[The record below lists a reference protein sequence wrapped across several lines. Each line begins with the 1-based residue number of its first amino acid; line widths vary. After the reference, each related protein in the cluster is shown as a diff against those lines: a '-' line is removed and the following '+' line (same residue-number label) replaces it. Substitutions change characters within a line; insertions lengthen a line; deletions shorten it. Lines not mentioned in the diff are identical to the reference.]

1 MVGTTIE
8 HYRIEAV
15 LGRGGM
21 GEVYRARDDR
31 LDRAVAIKFLPQES
45 ATATLALERFFREAR
60 AASALNH
67 PNIVTIHEVGRTP
80 QGAHYI
86 VQELVEGQTLSTLTA
101 EPLRLETMAAIG
113 AQVARALA
121 VAHAAGIAHRDIK
134 PDNIMLRPDGY
145 VKVLDFGLARQTGE
159 RGDSTTETGDGTTPG
174 TLMGTVPYMSPEQA
188 QGHPAG
194 AASDVFSLGI
204 VLYEL
209 TTGRRP
215 FTGSTGLGVLNA
227 IVHDHPIAPARLRGD
242 VPPEIDALLLSMLA
256 KGAALRPSAA
266 DVAAALAAFQRV
278 DLPPALVAAAGR
290 PRTVGRDA
298 ELAALRSAFDEVA
311 SGRGLIVGV
320 SGEPGIGKTS
330 LVEEFIARLLAG
342 GEVATVLRGKCSERL
357 AGTEAYLPVFEA
369 LDDLVQN
376 RTIGSFGE
384 MLRTVAPTWYV
395 QVGPLSSESSA
406 SIQIREEA
414 QAASP
419 ERMKRELCALLQEV
433 SRVRPLVIFFE
444 DLHWA
449 DVSTIDLINYAASRF
464 DAMRVAIVV
473 TYRPADM
480 RLARHPFLQIRPD
493 LQARGLFREVAP
505 GFLGR
510 EEIDRYLALEFPG
523 HGFPPEFAG
532 VLHARTE
539 GSPLFMVD
547 VVRDLRDRHVIE
559 MRQDR
564 WVLAQSLP
572 DIERELPDSVRG
584 TITRNIERLDELD
597 RKLLLCASVQGHE
610 FDSTIVA
617 EAAGADP
624 ADVEERLE
632 GLERIHGLVRMVAAS
647 ELPDFTLSVRYR
659 FVHVLYQNVLYASL
673 QPSRKA
679 SLSARVAGALIQ
691 HYNVE
696 RAPELA
702 SELALLFESARDP
715 RRAAEHFSAAAW
727 RAAGLFA
734 YREAV
739 ALSRRGLAA
748 LKAMPDGAERKQIE
762 LGLQI
767 VHGLSL
773 RSIEGW
779 AFPEVE
785 PIYARAR
792 QLCDELGNAPALF
805 PVLWGLT
812 LFHAIRGNLAVF
824 FELAQQLLRIA
835 GEQSNRMF
843 DVGAHQMAGSVH
855 EFRGETI
862 ESSRHFE
869 QAIAL
874 YEPAQHAAYTAAFGL
889 DPGMIARS
897 LSVRPLWFLGQPDR
911 ALARSIENVDLARRL
926 RQPVSLV
933 FAITLKIDVHL
944 LRREPEDLMATAAEQ
959 IALCREYGLAQETEW
974 ARSYQGLGF
983 AEVGRLDEG
992 LALLEDSLAVQDR
1005 LQSGLLRPTFLTYLA
1020 QIMLALGRL
1029 DDGLEVVDRA
1039 CVWADRTAERYYLAE
1054 TWRIRALLLDAGG
1067 RTADAEAAAR
1077 EALRIARA
1085 QGALSLELRSATALA
1100 RLLAAEGRADEA
1112 ATALADPY
1120 HRFVEGL
1127 DTPDLA
1133 DARAL
1138 LATLGRP

>member
-8 HYRIEAV
+8 HYHIEAV

-21 GEVYRARDDR
+21 GEVYRARDGR
-31 LDRAVAIKFLPQES
+31 LDRAVAIKFLPEES

-67 PNIVTIHEVGRTP
+67 PNIVTIHEVGRTA

-86 VQELVEGQTLSTLTA
+86 VQELVEGQTLSKLVA
-101 EPLRLETMAAIG
+101 EPPRLETVTAIG

-121 VAHAAGIAHRDIK
+121 VAHGAGIAHRDIK

-194 AASDVFSLGI
+194 AASDVFSLGV

-215 FTGSTGLGVLNA
+215 FVGPSGLGVLNA
-227 IVHDHPIAPARLRGD
+227 IVHDHPVAPSRLRGE
-242 VPPEIDALLLSMLA
+242 VPPELDALLLSMLA

-266 DVAAALAAFQRV
+266 DVEAALAAFQHV
-278 DLPPALVAAAGR
+278 DLPPALVVPGR
-290 PRTVGRDA
+290 PRTVGRDQ

-311 SGRGLIVGV
+311 AGRGLIVGV

-330 LVEEFIARLLAG
+330 LVEEFIARLVAA

-369 LDDLVQN
+369 LDDLLQN

-384 MLRTVAPTWYV
+384 MLRTIAPTWYV

-406 SIQIREEA
+406 SIQIREEV

-419 ERMKRELCALLQEV
+419 ERMKRELGALLQEV

-473 TYRPADM
+473 SYRPADM
-480 RLARHPFLQIRPD
+480 MLARHPFLQIRPD
-493 LQARGLFREVAP
+493 LQARGLFREVP
-505 GFLGR
+505 LGFLGR
-510 EEIDRYLALEFPG
+510 DEIDRYLALEFPG
-523 HGFPPEFAG
+523 HGFPPEFAAI
-532 VLHARTE
+532 LHARTE

-559 MRQDR
+559 LRQDL
-564 WVLAQSLP
+564 WVLAQSVP

-584 TITRNIERLDELD
+584 TITRNIERLEELD
-597 RKLLLCASVQGHE
+597 RKLLLGASVQGHE

-632 GLERIHGLVRMVAAS
+632 ALERIHGLVRMVAAS

-679 SLSARVAGALIQ
+679 SLSAKIAGALVQ
-691 HYNVE
+691 HYGE
-696 RAPELA
+696 RSTELA

-739 ALSRRGLAA
+739 ALSRRGLVA
-748 LKAMPDGAERKQIE
+748 LKALPDGAERKQQE
-762 LGLQI
+762 LGLQV

-773 RSIEGW
+773 RSVEGW

-792 QLCDELGNAPALF
+792 QLCDELGNAPELF

-824 FELAQQLLRIA
+824 LELAQQLLGIA
-835 GEQSNRMF
+835 AEQGNRMF

-862 ESSRHFE
+862 DSSRHFE

-874 YEPAQHAAYTAAFGL
+874 YEPAQHASYTAAFGL

-944 LRREPEDLMATAAEQ
+944 LRREPEDLIETAAEQ

-992 LALLEDSLAVQDR
+992 LAQLQDSLAVQDR
-1005 LQSGLLRPTFLTYLA
+1005 LQSGLLRPTFLTYFA

-1029 DDGLEVVDRA
+1029 DEGLEAVDRA
-1039 CVWADRTAERYYLAE
+1039 FAWADRTAERYYLAE
-1054 TWRIRALLLDAGG
+1054 TWRIRGLLLLAAG
-1067 RTADAEAAAR
+1067 RAADAETAAR

-1100 RLLAAEGRADEA
+1100 RLLAGQARADEA
-1112 ATALADPY
+1112 ARTLSDPY
-1120 HRFVEGL
+1120 QRFVEGF
-1127 DTPDLA
+1127 DTRDLA

-1138 LATLGRP
+1138 LATLGAA